1 MRASAVMLKPLLL
14 KGKEDRIMKWFTKE
28 EVIRCYRKRKEDRCK
43 ECRLTQ
49 EVKRLPNG
57 LDENM
62 EALVTEV
69 MDPAREKLGK
79 PIICNSGFR
88 CPIHNA
94 KVGGATGSQHMKGEA
109 MDIAPAGLQVT
120 AYGLQELE
128 RLARIIVANGKFDQL
143 IVYPTFLHVS
153 WKRQGGNRKQI
164 LRKTAT
170 GYQKVERL

>member
-1 MRASAVMLKPLLL
+1 
-14 KGKEDRIMKWFTKE
+14 MKYFTKE

-69 MDPAREKLGK
+69 MDPAREKLGM

-109 MDIAPAGLQVT
+109 MDVRCADNR
-120 AYGLQELE
+120 
-128 RLARIIVANGKFDQL
+128 RLARIIVENGRFDQL
-143 IVYPTFLHVS
+143 IIYPTFIHVS
-153 WKRQGGNRKQI
+153 WKRNGPNRHQVI
-164 LRKTAT
+164 RKI
-170 GYQKVERL
+170 GYPRHNEDNLGITRMD

>member
-1 MRASAVMLKPLLL
+1 MVQNLTLYKVKRLYNGSEGFGSNAEALAVKTQ
-14 KGKEDRIMKWFTKE
+14 EDRIMKWFTKE

-69 MDPAREKLGK
+69 MDPAREKLGI

-94 KVGGATGSQHMKGEA
+94 YVKGASQSQHMRCEA
-109 MDIAPAGLQVT
+109 MDVRCADNR
-120 AYGLQELE
+120 
-128 RLARIIVANGKFDQL
+128 RLARIIVENGKFDQL
-143 IVYPTFLHVS
+143 IDYGTFLHVS
-153 WKRQGGNRKQI
+153 WKRQGGNRRQI
-164 LRKTAT
+164 
-170 GYQKVERL
+170 G

>member
-1 MRASAVMLKPLLL
+1 
-14 KGKEDRIMKWFTKE
+14 MKWFTKE

-69 MDPAREKLGK
+69 MDPAREKLGM

-109 MDIAPAGLQVT
+109 MDVVPGDSGLVT
-120 AYGLQELE
+120 GDSLE
-128 RLARIIVANGKFDQL
+128 RLARIIVENGKFDQL
-143 IVYPTFLHVS
+143 IIYPTFLHVS

-170 GYQKVERL
+170 GYEEVKVYI

>member
-1 MRASAVMLKPLLL
+1 
-14 KGKEDRIMKWFTKE
+14 MKWFSMNE
-28 EVIRCYRKRKEDRCK
+28 F
-43 ECRLTQ
+43 ECHCGCRMPDNARANI
-49 EVKRLPNG
+49 V
-57 LDENM
+57 
-62 EALVTEV
+62 ALVEQV
-69 MDPAREKLGK
+69 LDPTRERYGK
-79 PIICNSGFR
+79 PVCVNSGYR
-88 CPIHNA
+88 CARHNA
-94 KVGGATGSQHMKGEA
+94 AVGGVANSQHLKGEA
-109 MDIAPAGLQVT
+109 ADIAPAGLQVT